1 MRNIRLFAVGMVIVL
16 IFTSSCSSSK
26 KSGTDSHEL
35 YEPESVVPDTF
46 VFPQVPASLTDPD
59 ERAQYLIHH
68 FWDRFDFADSM
79 LTKKPAITEQ
89 AFVDYIHL
97 LRFLPNE
104 ESAEV
109 LRHTL
114 KRAEANSS
122 MFRYFVSLMEKYFYD
137 PNSPFRNEEY
147 YIPVLQEAV
156 GSSLLEEADRSRYQF
171 QLEMALQNRVGMKAN
186 NFSFT
191 LASGETRT
199 LHEINSQYLL
209 LIFSNPGCPTCEAVT
224 RQLNSSSALNRALA
238 MNSPTR
244 TMLTILTI
252 YPDNDLEVWREHLPH
267 LPQQWLHA
275 YDPGMAI
282 TRERLYDIKAIPTI
296 YLLDSN
302 KKVLLKDSSIEAVES
317 FFSIMN

>member
-122 MFRYFVSLMEKYFYD
+122 MFRYFVSLNISM
-137 PNSPFRNEEY
+137 
-147 YIPVLQEAV
+147 IPT
-156 GSSLLEEADRSRYQF
+156 LLF
-171 QLEMALQNRVGMKAN
+171 
-186 NFSFT
+186 
-191 LASGETRT
+191 ETRSIT
-199 LHEINSQYLL
+199 SLCCKRQSVPPCWRR
-209 LIFSNPGCPTCEAVT
+209 LIALVT
-224 RQLNSSSALNRALA
+224 SSSWRW
-238 MNSPTR
+238 PCR
-244 TMLTILTI
+244 T
-252 YPDNDLEVWREHLPH
+252 VW
-267 LPQQWLHA
+267 A
-275 YDPGMAI
+275 
-282 TRERLYDIKAIPTI
+282 
-296 YLLDSN
+296 
-302 KKVLLKDSSIEAVES
+302 
-317 FFSIMN
+317 